1 MAEREKN
8 SKAETRARATRST
21 STVGAAATPSD
32 RVATETC
39 PPPGPSARMT
49 RRELLR
55 GLGASAIVALA
66 GCLPIGG
73 EDVPVP
79 SQPPTAAPDAT
90 AAALAEVTQPDCVI
104 TPRQTE
110 GPFYFDVGQVRRD
123 ITEGKP
129 GTPLLVALRLVEAG
143 SCAPIRDAVVDVW
156 HSDASGQYSGYRG
169 QGDDGT
175 DTSGETFLRGM
186 QVTDV
191 NGLVEFETIY
201 PGWYPGRTVHIH
213 FKIYTGERRFITSQ
227 MYFPDEVTDTVYL
240 AEPYSARGPRS
251 TTNENDSLIIDDPA
265 HRDLMGH
272 VTRNGDAYVASL
284 TIGIVR

>member
-1 MAEREKN
+1 MAEREVN
-8 SKAETRARATRST
+8 AKAEMRARATRST
-21 STVGAAATPSD
+21 STVRAAATPSD

-123 ITEGKP
+123 ITEGKQ
-129 GTPLLVALRLVEAG
+129 GTPLLVD
-143 SCAPIRDAVVDVW
+143 APISGGGFVRADSRRCRGHLAHRRVRPVFRLSWTGRRWHRHVGRDLLTRDAS
-156 HSDASGQYSGYRG
+156 H
-169 QGDDGT
+169 
-175 DTSGETFLRGM
+175 
-186 QVTDV
+186 
-191 NGLVEFETIY
+191 
-201 PGWYPGRTVHIH
+201 
-213 FKIYTGERRFITSQ
+213 RR
-227 MYFPDEVTDTVYL
+227 
-240 AEPYSARGPRS
+240 
-251 TTNENDSLIIDDPA
+251 
-265 HRDLMGH
+265 
-272 VTRNGDAYVASL
+272 
-284 TIGIVR
+284 